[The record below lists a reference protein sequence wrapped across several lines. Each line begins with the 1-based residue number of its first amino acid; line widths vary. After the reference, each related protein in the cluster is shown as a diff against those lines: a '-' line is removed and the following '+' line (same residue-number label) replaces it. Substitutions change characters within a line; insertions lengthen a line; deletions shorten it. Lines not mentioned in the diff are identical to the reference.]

1 MHWERS
7 NVIGLAKASC
17 SFCHGYGMRPV
28 LRGTEAPCNCVFRAV
43 FRACY
48 QRFRECVALGTH
60 TNAITWD
67 RCGGPSG
74 YRAYSRKREEFMADF
89 CLVSRRTLDD
99 FEYRVFR
106 SHFLLGGDW
115 KICCRQLNIDRGTF
129 FHHIYN
135 IEDRLG
141 RVFAELS
148 PYSLYPVSE
157 YFAGTTRREVSRA
170 AVTGMVRR
178 AESPRRALLPL
189 SA

>member
-1 MHWERS
+1 
-7 NVIGLAKASC
+7 
-17 SFCHGYGMRPV
+17 
-28 LRGTEAPCNCVFRAV
+28 
-43 FRACY
+43 
-48 QRFRECVALGTH
+48 
-60 TNAITWD
+60 
-67 RCGGPSG
+67 
-74 YRAYSRKREEFMADF
+74 MADF

-99 FEYRVFR
+99 VEYRVFR

-115 KICCRQLNIDRGTF
+115 KMCCRQLNIDRGTF

-141 RVFAELS
+141 RVFAELC

-157 YFAGTTRREVSRA
+157 YFAGTTRREVPRA